1 MQKND
6 LGQRLRALATD
17 DKKRSKAARLRD
29 VFHDVEAALN
39 AGVSR
44 ASVLEELKAHGLEMT
59 LATFETTLKRLRQK
73 HARASPAP
81 ARPKP
86 EPEPREAQPIE
97 NPDSE
102 KTEIGSHKPADLDAI
117 IQDKPN
123 LAALAK
129 LAKRKSK

>member
-1 MQKND
+1 MQKKD

-44 ASVLEELKAHGLEMT
+44 ASVLEELKAHGLVMT

-73 HARASPAP
+73 HGRLAPTP
-81 ARPKP
+81 ARQTT
-86 EPEPREAQPIE
+86 ELREAQPTE
-97 NPDSE
+97 NPVSE
-102 KTEIGSHKPADLDAI
+102 KTETGSHNPADLDAI

-129 LAKRKSK
+129 LAKRKPK

>member
-1 MQKND
+1 MQKKD

-29 VFHDVEAALN
+29 VFHDVEAALS

-44 ASVLEELKAHGLEMT
+44 AAVLDELKAHGLVMT

-73 HARASPAP
+73 QGRTTTASAQG
-81 ARPKP
+81 KP
-86 EPEPREAQPIE
+86 ESPSAQPTE
-97 NPDSE
+97 TADSE
-102 KTEIGSHKPADLDAI
+102 IPEKGSHNPADLDAI

-129 LAKRKSK
+129 LAKRKPK

>member
-1 MQKND
+1 MQKKD

-44 ASVLEELKAHGLEMT
+44 ASVLQELKDHGLVMT
-59 LATFETTLKRLRQK
+59 LATFETTLKRIRQK
-73 HARASPAP
+73 KGRSATTPAQQ
-81 ARPKP
+81 KK
-86 EPEPREAQPIE
+86 ELREAQPVE

-102 KTEIGSHKPADLDAI
+102 KPETGSHNPADLNAI
-117 IQDKPN
+117 IQDKPD
-123 LAALAK
+123 LTALAK
-129 LAKRKSK
+129 LAKRKPK

>member
-44 ASVLEELKAHGLEMT
+44 ASVLQELKDHGLVMT
-59 LATFETTLKRLRQK
+59 LATFETTLKRIRQK
-73 HARASPAP
+73 QGRSAIAP
-81 ARPKP
+81 AQPKT
-86 EPEPREAQPIE
+86 EPREAQPTE

-102 KTEIGSHKPADLDAI
+102 KTETGSHNPADLDAI

-129 LAKRKSK
+129 LAKRKPK

>member
-1 MQKND
+1 MQKKD

-29 VFHDVEAALN
+29 VFHDVEAALS

-44 ASVLEELKAHGLEMT
+44 ASVLDELKAHGLVMT

-73 HARASPAP
+73 QGRTTTAPAP
-81 ARPKP
+81 TKP
-86 EPEPREAQPIE
+86 EPLPAQPTD
-97 NPDSE
+97 PADSE
-102 KTEIGSHKPADLDAI
+102 LPETGSHNPADLDAI

-129 LAKRKSK
+129 LAKRKPK